1 MVEPSE
7 QLNQAKDILKQLE
20 VCAAHPEK
28 AGSINKRQR
37 KMTNKGREYRKDIL
51 DKKRTD
57 LVSSIFRKSSEID
70 ILYKADPNLGF
81 QKKWTLD
88 L

>member
-1 MVEPSE
+1 
-7 QLNQAKDILKQLE
+7 
-20 VCAAHPEK
+20 
-28 AGSINKRQR
+28 
-37 KMTNKGREYRKDIL
+37 MTNKGREYRKDIL